1 MRVNRLG
8 KVNALLAVM
17 MNELKIISREP
28 GGLALLIIL
37 PYFIA
42 GGMAFIASFFVRV
55 TSGGVFI
62 RQFIGFEVLML
73 SMIMMQTGGAR
84 FLWEERRGG
93 GRLEFLLAS
102 PTSMYVI
109 LFGTSLVMIV
119 VNIGAFTIASLP
131 LFYAEYGLIGAVRL
145 AVALLLLFIGL
156 LPLYGIGLLIA
167 GLVMRLNDADSVTNV
182 LTPILTILSGA
193 TYPIY
198 VLPWWIRELVYA
210 LPMYITFY
218 SMYLESIGHESLTLI
233 AYLIAATIIYLLL
246 GMTSYARLER
256 EFKNRG
262 GI

>member
-1 MRVNRLG
+1 MRMG
-8 KVNALLAVM
+8 KFSELNVLFAVM
-17 MNELKIISREP
+17 ANELKIISREP

-55 TSGGVFI
+55 TSGVFI

-73 SMIMMQTGGAR
+73 SMIMMQTGAR
-84 FLWEERRGG
+84 FLWEERRG

-109 LFGTSLVMIV
+109 LLGTSLVMIV

-131 LFYAEYGLIGAVRL
+131 LFYLEYGLIGAVRL
-145 AVALLLLFIGL
+145 ALALLLLFIGL

-167 GLVMRLNDADSVTNV
+167 GLVMKLNDADSVTNV
-182 LTPILTILSGA
+182 LTPILTILSGT

-198 VLPWWIRELVYA
+198 VLPWWIKELVYA

-218 SMYLESIGHESLTLI
+218 SMYLESIGHESITLI
-233 AYLIAATIIYLLL
+233 TYLIAATIIYLLL

-256 EFKNRG
+256 EFRRKG
-262 GI
+262 V